1 MTHSDTRIRIG
12 GSARSPT
19 QNIEKV
25 SDSWVEP
32 AVSQAVTAL
41 AAGDLSGSASGSS
54 GKFSRNETKQQPRF
68 GKFIIFIKTCL
79 WSSLCEK

>member
-32 AVSQAVTAL
+32 AVTASAAV
-41 AAGDLSGSASGSS
+41 GDLSGSASGSS